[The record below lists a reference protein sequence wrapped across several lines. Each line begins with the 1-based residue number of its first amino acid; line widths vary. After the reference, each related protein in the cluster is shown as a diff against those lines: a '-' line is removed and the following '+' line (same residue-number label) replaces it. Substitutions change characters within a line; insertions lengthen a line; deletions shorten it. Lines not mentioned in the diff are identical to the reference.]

1 MAERRL
7 GDAVQSAL
15 GARPRATFLLGG
27 GDISKVY
34 RLEMPDGAHLVAK
47 LGKALDIEG
56 SMLRYLAEHSALPV
70 PQVLHVAP
78 GMLITEYLEN
88 DGAIDAAAEIHAA
101 ELLAALHSLQA
112 PALDALAL
120 DTPAFGFDGDTLI
133 GGLRQPNP
141 WTGSWRVFFR
151 DQRLLHMAR
160 ESVSAGKL
168 PAGAMRRIEK
178 LADRLERWIEEP
190 EAPSLLHGDMW
201 AGNVLVSRSRI
212 TGFVDPAIY
221 YGDPEIELAFS
232 TLFGTFGDPFFTRY
246 GELRPLK
253 PGFFEERRDLY
264 NLYPLLVHVRLFGGS
279 YVSRVDSALNKFGV

>member
-1 MAERRL
+1 MVERRL
-7 GDAVQSAL
+7 GDAVQSVL
-15 GARPRATFLLGG
+15 GARPRAASSLGG
-27 GDISKVY
+27 GGIAKVY

-47 LGKALDIEG
+47 LGEGLDIEG

-70 PQVLHVAP
+70 PRVVHAAP

-88 DGAIDAAAEIHAA
+88 DGAIDAAAETHAA
-101 ELLAALHSLQA
+101 ELLAALHSLDA
-112 PALDALAL
+112 PALDAPAL
-120 DTPAFGFDGDTLI
+120 GAPKFGFDGDTLI

-141 WTGSWRVFFR
+141 WTGSWRAFFR
-151 DQRLLHMAR
+151 DQRLLYMAR
-160 ESVSAGKL
+160 EAVAVGKL

-201 AGNVLVSRSRI
+201 AGNVLVSRGRI

-232 TLFGTFGDPFFTRY
+232 TLFGTFGDPFFARY

-253 PGFFEERRDLY
+253 PGFFEERRGLY
-264 NLYPLLVHVRLFGGS
+264 NLYPLLVHVRLFGGG
-279 YVSRVDSALNKFGV
+279 YVSRVESALNKFGV